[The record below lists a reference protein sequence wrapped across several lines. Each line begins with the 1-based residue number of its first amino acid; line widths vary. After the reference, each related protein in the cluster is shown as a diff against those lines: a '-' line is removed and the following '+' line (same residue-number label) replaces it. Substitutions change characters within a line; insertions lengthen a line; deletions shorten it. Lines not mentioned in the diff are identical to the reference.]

1 MKFVRGQSYKIIE
14 FDKVLTI
21 VDGSTPVP
29 AIGQALVVA
38 DMPSLVIYL
47 TKYITVREEGG
58 SLSEAHNFAV
68 EDASTVEVRA
78 VQ

>member
-1 MKFVRGQSYKIIE
+1 MKFVKGQSYKIIE

-21 VDGSTPVP
+21 VDARTPEPGIGS
-29 AIGQALVVA
+29 ALVIA

-68 EDASTVEVRA
+68 EDASTVEVKA
-78 VQ
+78 MQ